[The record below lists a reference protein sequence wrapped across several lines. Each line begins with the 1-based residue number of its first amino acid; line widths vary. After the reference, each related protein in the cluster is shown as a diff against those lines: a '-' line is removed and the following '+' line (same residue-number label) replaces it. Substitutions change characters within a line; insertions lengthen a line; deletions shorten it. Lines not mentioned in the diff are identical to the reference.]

1 MGFTIKWRLL
11 LKMILPMDK
20 DDFSKFI
27 EESNI
32 LILTKESLYE
42 CLENWYKDEPEQF
55 IEELGADINTVMK
68 TYRFE
73 NTMVSFNKNFK
84 FEPPLDTISGKI
96 TICDENGDYCMTY
109 QAIFDYDLNI
119 IDDMTCY

>member
-1 MGFTIKWRLL
+1 MDKKIIF
-11 LKMILPMDK
+11 PMDK
-20 DDFSKFI
+20 DTFSKFI

-32 LILTKESLYE
+32 FVLTRESLYE

>member
-1 MGFTIKWRLL
+1 MDKKIIF
-11 LKMILPMDK
+11 PMDK
-20 DDFSKFI
+20 DTFSKFI
-27 EESNI
+27 EESKI
-32 LILTKESLYE
+32 FVLTRESLYE
-42 CLENWYKDEPEQF
+42 CLENWYKDESEQF

-68 TYRFE
+68 TYHFE

-96 TICDENGDYCMTY
+96 TICDENRDYCMTY